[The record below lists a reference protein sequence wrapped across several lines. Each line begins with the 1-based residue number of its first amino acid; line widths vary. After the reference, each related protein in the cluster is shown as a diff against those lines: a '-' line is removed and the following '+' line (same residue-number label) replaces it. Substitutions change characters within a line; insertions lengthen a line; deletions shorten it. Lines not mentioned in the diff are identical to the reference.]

1 MAARCSEIH
10 TSAMHDQTL
19 SVELAQGTIRYRDV
33 GQGPVL
39 LFVHGLLVSGT
50 VWRKVLPRLSQRYRC
65 IVPDWP
71 LGSHQT
77 PMHPDADLSPAGVA
91 RIVADFM
98 EALGLSEVT
107 LIGNDSGGA
116 ICQLVVTDDSHRARV
131 ARLVLTTCDAFEIF
145 PPPLFNYLKWVV
157 RVPGVMQLLA
167 WGMLGAP
174 PLRRLPIAYGL
185 LTKRPIDH
193 EVLEAWIRPG
203 AASAGVRRDVAKF
216 IRGVS
221 PAVTMEVARR
231 LPSVRMPALV
241 VWTPEDRSFPLSL
254 GERLADALPEARLE
268 LVPDALVFVSEDRP
282 EALADAI
289 ERFVPNGDRAAV
301 APNGPTA
308 SV

>member
-1 MAARCSEIH
+1 M
-10 TSAMHDQTL
+10 TDQIL
-19 SVELAQGTIRYRDV
+19 SVELSQGTIRYRDV

-50 VWRKVLPRLSQRYRC
+50 LWRKVLPRLSERYRC

-71 LGSHQT
+71 LGSHQV
-77 PMHPDADLSPAGVA
+77 PMQPEADLSPAGVA

-98 EALGLSEVT
+98 AALDLREVT

-116 ICQLVVTDDSHRARV
+116 ICQLVVAHHRARV
-131 ARLVLTTCDAFEIF
+131 GRLVLTTCDAFEVF

-157 RVPGVMQLLA
+157 RVPGLMQMLG
-167 WGMLGAP
+167 WGMLALP

-185 LTKRPIDH
+185 VTKRPIDH
-193 EVLEAWIRPG
+193 DVLEAWVRPG

-216 IRGVS
+216 VGGIS
-221 PAVTMEVARR
+221 PAVTQEVARH
-231 LPSVRMPALV
+231 LPSIDIPALI

-254 GERLADALPEARLE
+254 GERLAEALPDARLE
-268 LVPDALVFVSEDRP
+268 LVPDARVFVAEDRP

-289 ERFVPNGDRAAV
+289 ERFVPAAAV
-301 APNGPTA
+301 ARANGEGTA
-308 SV
+308 AQA